1 MSASS
6 ADNLQAQ
13 EGTLTEGL
21 PEAAAQAAPAAGRAA
36 GRPSRS
42 HARQAFIRKHARP
55 IWALFA
61 LLTLG
66 FALFCTTLG
75 RYPLGVDQVLQALG
89 AFFTGNMDS
98 LENVVRSVVFNLRLP
113 RIVLA
118 IALGAGLACAGAAF
132 QSLFSNPLAT
142 PDTLGVTSGAC
153 VGAVVA
159 IMLSADMFTT
169 QVIALVS
176 GLASVA
182 LTVAISHRKGKTD
195 IVMLVLSGV
204 IVSAIFSAVIS
215 MLKYVADPNDK
226 LPAITYWLMGSLSG
240 QDFESLALGLPFIV
254 VGIVIIFALRW
265 RLNILTLSEDE
276 ARAAGVQ
283 VQHLRMLAIIASTMI
298 TASCVSMCGQVGWV
312 GLLVPHCARMLCGN
326 DNKLVVPFS
335 IVFGALFMLAIDTV
349 SRTMLASEIPVSVLT
364 ALIGAPIF
372 IVLLR
377 RTKGGWS

>member
-1 MSASS
+1 MSASN
-6 ADNLQAQ
+6 DKVQA
-13 EGTLTEGL
+13 ESMTKGR
-21 PEAAAQAAPAAGRAA
+21 PAAVIAQV
-36 GRPSRS
+36 GRPSR
-42 HARQAFIRKHARP
+42 AQGRQAFIRAHAKP
-55 IWALFA
+55 IWCLFA
-61 LLTLG
+61 LVTLV

-75 RYPLGVDQVLQALG
+75 RYPLGVDQVLQAIG
-89 AFFTGNMDS
+89 AFFTGEVDS

-153 VGAVVA
+153 VGAVIA

-169 QVIALVS
+169 QVIALLA
-176 GLASVA
+176 GLGSVA
-182 LTVAISHRKGKTD
+182 LTVAVSQRRGRTN
-195 IVMLVLSGV
+195 IVMLVLAGV

-215 MLKYVADPNDK
+215 MLKYVADPTDK

-240 QDFESLALGLPFIV
+240 KDFGSLALGLPFIV
-254 VGIVIIFALRW
+254 VGVAIIFALRW

-276 ARAAGVQ
+276 ARAAGVH
-283 VQHLRMLAIIASTMI
+283 VQKLRLLAILASTMI

-326 DNKLVVPFS
+326 DNRLVIPFS
-335 IVFGALFMLAIDTV
+335 IVFGSLFMLAIDTV
-349 SRTMLASEIPVSVLT
+349 SRTLLASEIPVSVLT

-377 RTKGGWS
+377 KTKGGWS

>member
-1 MSASS
+1 MSGRSP
-6 ADNLQAQ
+6 QAQ
-13 EGTLTEGL
+13 QATTTDGRT
-21 PEAAAQAAPAAGRAA
+21 AAALAQQDVRPAR
-36 GRPSRS
+36 SRG
-42 HARQAFIRKHARP
+42 RQAFIRAHARAV
-55 IWALFA
+55 WSLCALA
-61 LLTLG
+61 TVA

-75 RYPLGVDQVLQALG
+75 RYPLGVDQVLGALG

-118 IALGAGLACAGAAF
+118 VTLGAGLACAGAAF

-153 VGAVVA
+153 VGAVIA

-169 QVIALVS
+169 QVIALVA

-182 LTVAISHRKGKTD
+182 LTVAVSQRQGRTS
-195 IVMLVLSGV
+195 IVMLVLAGV

-240 QDFESLALGLPFIV
+240 KDFASLALGLPFIV
-254 VGIVIIFALRW
+254 VGVAIIFALRW

-276 ARAAGVQ
+276 ARAAGVR
-283 VQHLRMLAIIASTMI
+283 VQRLRLLAILASTMV

-326 DNKLVVPFS
+326 DNRLVVPFS

-364 ALIGAPIF
+364 ALIGAPVF